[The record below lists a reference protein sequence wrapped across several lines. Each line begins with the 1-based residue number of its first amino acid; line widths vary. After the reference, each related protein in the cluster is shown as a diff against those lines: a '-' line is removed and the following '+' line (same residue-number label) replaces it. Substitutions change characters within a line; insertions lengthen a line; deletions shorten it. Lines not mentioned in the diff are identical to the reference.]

1 MSRPLRVEYPGAVY
15 HITSRGNERKSI
27 YKNDA
32 DRLLFL
38 NIFSQTIK
46 RFQWLCH
53 GYVLMDNH
61 YHLLIETP
69 EPNLSRG
76 MRQLN
81 GVYTQDFNRI
91 HRRAGHLFQGRFKAV
106 LVDKDDYLLEVSRYI
121 VLNPVKAGLIKSP
134 GEWEWSSYGAM
145 AGIISPPEFLTV
157 DWIRSQFGSN
167 NSQACQGY
175 KKFVFRGIMAE
186 YPMEALSGQV
196 LLGSRRFVRSIA
208 GHVKQKLDEKEI
220 PRNQRISAG
229 DELEEIFQKGAR
241 QGDSRDAIIYQA
253 YAEGNYSMREIGDF
267 LGLHYSSISLAIKRY
282 EDGRESI

>member
-1 MSRPLRVEYPGAVY
+1 VEYPGAVY
-15 HITSRGNERKSI
+15 HIISRGNERKSI